1 MMRIKMLSASAGAN
15 VSRRKGEIYDV
26 EDAKAKRMIDAG
38 VAEEAPA
45 QKRETADFK
54 PAELRHLG
62 GGWYELP
69 NGEKVQ
75 GREEAQRRMAGD

>member
-62 GGWYELP
+62 GGWYEV
-69 NGEKVQ
+69 NGQKVQ
-75 GREEAQRRMAGD
+75 GKEQAEQLLKEGG